1 MAKDITYNEILF
13 NFVRDNPGLT
23 AVQIETLVPHV
34 SKGSVTSLLSS
45 MAKRHLI
52 IKSGGVG
59 DQNYGGVFH
68 AAVDKYMSP
77 AEQLGVGRGKRMSN
91 PVKAKSKKASAKK
104 QMDQLDTSTP
114 ALEPLKP
121 FPAPAPK
128 MRSVFDLDVE
138 SLTIA
143 EARALRDKL
152 NALFGG

>member
-1 MAKDITYNEILF
+1 MPDLRTELEKVIHAWEQPQPEPEPQPETTPIMAKDLTYNEILF

-68 AAVDKYMSP
+68 
-77 AEQLGVGRGKRMSN
+77 EIGRAH
-91 PVKAKSKKASAKK
+91 V
-104 QMDQLDTSTP
+104 
-114 ALEPLKP
+114 
-121 FPAPAPK
+121 
-128 MRSVFDLDVE
+128 
-138 SLTIA
+138 
-143 EARALRDKL
+143 
-152 NALFGG
+152 